1 MQKLA
6 LIPAYQPE
14 PVLLDLALALYQNN
28 FQVIV
33 VDDGSGADF
42 APLFQKVE
50 ASAILLHHPVNLG
63 KGAALKTGLTYIHQN
78 VKPPYVVTTVDAD
91 GQHRIRDVLS
101 ITDTAQKQADSFV
114 LGSRKLNHSVPLRS
128 KTGNTITRFVFR
140 LATGSKVYDTQTGL
154 RSFSWKL
161 MPAMLDIKGNR
172 YEYEM
177 NVLMKCAK
185 KEIPILEVPI
195 ETVYLN
201 NNASSH
207 FHTVK
212 DSYRIYKE
220 ILKFSASSLI
230 SFCIDYA
237 LFCLLLLFTNIT
249 FANIFARICSGTINY
264 TLNRKMVFE
273 SSVRLSGSILRYTA
287 LATWILLCNT
297 VLVNAF
303 SAIGIPVYI
312 AKILTELILF
322 LFSWLIQHT
331 IIFRKECAAS

>member
-14 PVLLDLALALYQNN
+14 HILLDLALALYQEN

-33 VDDGSGADF
+33 VDDGSGTDY

-50 ASAILLHHPVNLG
+50 ASATLLRHTTNLG
-63 KGAALKTGLTYIHQN
+63 KGAALKTGLSYIHQN

-91 GQHRIRDVLS
+91 GQHRINDVIS
-101 ITDTAQKQADSFV
+101 ITETAIKQPDSFV
-114 LGSRKLNHSVPLRS
+114 LGSRKLNRSVPLRS

-140 LATGSKVYDTQTGL
+140 LATGSRVYDTQTGL

-161 MPAMLDIKGNR
+161 MPAMLDIKGSR

-185 KEIPILEVPI
+185 KKIPIQEIPI

-207 FHTVK
+207 FQTVK

-230 SFCIDYA
+230 SFCIDYT

-273 SSVRLSGSILRYTA
+273 SNAMLTKSVLRYMA
-287 LATWILLCNT
+287 LAAWILFCNT
-297 VLVNAF
+297 LLVNAF
-303 SAIGIPVYI
+303 SAIGIAVYV